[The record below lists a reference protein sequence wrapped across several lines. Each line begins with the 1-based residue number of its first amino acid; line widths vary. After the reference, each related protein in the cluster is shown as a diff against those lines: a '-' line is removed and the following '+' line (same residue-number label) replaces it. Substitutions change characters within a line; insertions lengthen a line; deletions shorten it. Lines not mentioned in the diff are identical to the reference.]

1 MIRRHPSVIRTET
14 LCPYTALFRSML
26 WHVRDGYVRPGRQ
39 LDQIAGLDPDRPG
52 DAVEPADGH
61 GARAGFQPS
70 DRLRCRRRV
79 TAVGDVLEG
88 HLLRAADFADAGDHF
103 RPHEPQRLFLFTTCA
118 PKWQDHRS
126 GFR

>member
-26 WHVRDGYVRPGRQ
+26 EHGRDGYVLPVRQ

-88 HLLRAADFADAGDHF
+88 HLLRARSEAHTSELQSLMRISYAVFCLNKTHN
-103 RPHEPQRLFLFTTCA
+103 QRYT
-118 PKWQDHRS
+118 
-126 GFR
+126 